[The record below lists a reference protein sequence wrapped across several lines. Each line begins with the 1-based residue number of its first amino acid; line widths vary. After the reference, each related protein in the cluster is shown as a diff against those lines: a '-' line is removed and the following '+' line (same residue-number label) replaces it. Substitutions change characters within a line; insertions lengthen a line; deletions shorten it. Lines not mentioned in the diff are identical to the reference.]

1 MRVTMERVPC
11 DADAVAREVE
21 AAGLP
26 PEFAGTGAVVVNSV
40 AGDLADLWIH
50 MAGPVLGAL
59 AGVAIYAFLRDARDS
74 TVAAVP
80 TALTENQEAAR

>member
-1 MRVTMERVPC
+1 MSVSVGLILC
-11 DADAVAREVE
+11 DHLDPGP
-21 AAGLP
+21 AA
-26 PEFAGTGAVVVNSV
+26 V
-40 AGDLADLWIH
+40 AGDFADLWIH